1 MKKLYTCNT
10 AGTYFYNGANRVVA
24 YGDSVVLDTR
34 EALKY
39 ASSFTLAT
47 DWNLVFNDQTITA
60 VGGTITRSKT
70 FYKEELQE
78 WDGRGKLEDV
88 EAEGNVKVVGVT
100 ATVVG
105 TMPAGAV
112 TTLDI
117 YDESGNVVENK
128 YEVGGALTNTSGS
141 VSFTSSYLNDG
152 YDYKITMAVPQGN
165 PLAYDLTVTV
175 AEVFP
180 ALVKSVDVESNGLVS
195 GVNTVTLTANDV
207 DGDPVVAGIFDCY
220 IASNPAGAPAPASTL
235 NGIADAGDGNIVEFA
250 DDQYIQ
256 IFTDTDGSCQIAM
269 TPTNVGT
276 PTETVLTLSG
286 LPVDGDTI
294 EFGDDTY
301 EFDDDGSV
309 TAGNIPILLATLT
322 NEDDVAVAVENV
334 FNLNTSYNVTA
345 VDTPGTAS
353 ETVVTFAVGGAST
366 GDTVL
371 VGTETYEFTTDGTTV
386 LTAPTNIRIDMTG
399 AGGSFTAV
407 TDETTTAQAFKYVF
421 DANTAY
427 AISTS
432 GAGAIITMTSTDNYA
447 GNNALA
453 TVATITGPSTGAFE
467 DATFGGGAGASTAG
481 VDAFVTFTATTD
493 FVTYNTLAT
502 TDTTDTGSYLGFADT
517 TFGGGAGSS
526 TPGVDPTS
534 FYYLAVKYDTGK
546 MFISQ
551 RLPWQA

>member
-24 YGDSVVLDTR
+24 YGDSVVLDSR

-47 DWNLVFNDQTITA
+47 DWNLIFNDQTITNA
-60 VGGTITRSKT
+60 GGTITRSKT

-78 WDGRGKLEDV
+78 WDGRGNLEDV

-112 TTLDI
+112 TTLDV
-117 YDESGNVVENK
+117 YDENGNVVENK
-128 YEVGGALTNTSGS
+128 YEVSAQLVNTSGS
-141 VSFTSSYLNDG
+141 ISFTSPFLNEG
-152 YDYKITMAVPQGN
+152 YEYKITVAVPQGN
-165 PLAYDLTVTV
+165 PNAYDLTV
-175 AEVFP
+175 EVEEIFP
-180 ALVKSVDVESNGLVS
+180 AQIKSVGVTSNGIVS
-195 GVNTVTLTANDV
+195 GVNTVTLTARDA

-220 IASNPAGAPAPASTL
+220 IASNPAGAPAPATTI
-235 NGIADAGDGNIVEFA
+235 NGIADGGAGDLIEFA

-256 IFTDTDGSCQIAM
+256 IFTTTAGTCQIAI
-269 TPTNVGT
+269 TPTDAGT
-276 PTETVLTLSG
+276 PTVTVLTISG
-286 LPVDGDTI
+286 TPVDGDTI

-301 EFDDDGSV
+301 EFDTDGSV
-309 TAGNIPILLATLT
+309 TAGNIAIDISTAT
-322 NEDDVAVAVENV
+322 NENAVAVAVETA
-334 FNLNTSYNVTA
+334 FNTNGAYNVTA

-353 ETVVTFAVGGAST
+353 ETVLTFAVGGAST
-366 GDTVL
+366 GDTVT
-371 VGTETYEFTTDGTTV
+371 VGTEVYEFTTDGATP

-399 AGGSFTAV
+399 AGGSFGAV
-407 TDETTTAQAFKYVF
+407 VDASTTGQAFKFVF
-421 DANTAY
+421 NANTAY
-427 AISTS
+427 AIEAT
-432 GAGAIITMTSTDNYA
+432 GAGAVITMTSTDNYA

-453 TVATITGPSTGAFE
+453 TVATITAPSTGAFE

-481 VDAFVTFTATTD
+481 VDALVTFTATTD
-493 FVTYNTLAT
+493 FLTYNTLAT
-502 TDTTDTGSYLGFADT
+502 TDTTDTGSYLAFADA
-517 TFGGGAGSS
+517 TFGGGAGAS
-526 TPGVDPTS
+526 TPGVNPAL

>member
-24 YGDSVVLDTR
+24 YGDSVVLDSR

-47 DWNLVFNDQTITA
+47 DWNLIFNDQTITA

-70 FYKEELQE
+70 FYKEDLQE
-78 WDGRGKLEDV
+78 WDGRGNLEDV
-88 EAEGNVKVVGVT
+88 EAEGNVKVVVVT

-112 TTLDI
+112 TTLDV
-117 YDESGNVVENK
+117 YDEDGNVVENK
-128 YEVGGALTNTSGS
+128 YEVGAQLVNTSDS
-141 VSFTSSYLNDG
+141 VSFTSAYLNEG
-152 YDYKITMAVPQGN
+152 YDYKITVAVPQGN
-165 PLAYDLTVTV
+165 PNAYDLTV
-175 AEVFP
+175 EVEEIFP

-195 GVNTVTLTANDV
+195 GVNTVTLTAKDV

-220 IASNPAGAPAPASTL
+220 IASSPAGAPAPATTI
-235 NGIADAGDGNIVEFA
+235 NGIAGAGDGNIVEFA
-250 DDQYIQ
+250 DDQYLQ
-256 IFTDTDGSCQIAM
+256 IYTDTGGSCQIAI
-269 TPTNVGT
+269 TPTDVGT
-276 PTETVLTLSG
+276 PTVTVLTVSG
-286 LPVDGDTI
+286 IPADGDTI

-301 EFDDDGSV
+301 EFDTDGSV
-309 TAGNIPILLATLT
+309 TAGNIAIDISAST
-322 NEDDVAVAVENV
+322 NEDDVAVAIETA
-334 FNLNTSYNVTA
+334 FNANSAYDVTA

-353 ETVVTFAVGGAST
+353 ETVLTFAVGGAST
-366 GDTVL
+366 GDTVT
-371 VGTETYEFTTDGTTV
+371 VGTEVYEFTTDGTTP

-407 TDETTTAQAFKYVF
+407 TDAETSAQAFKYVF
-421 DANTAY
+421 DANTSY
-427 AISTS
+427 NISTS

-453 TVATITGPSTGAFE
+453 TVATITAPSTGAFE
-467 DATFGGGAGASTAG
+467 DATFGGGAGSSTPG
-481 VDAFVTFTATTD
+481 VDAFVTFTAT
-493 FVTYNTLAT
+493 NTFEALNDLAT
-502 TDTTDTGSYLGFADT
+502 TDTTDTNSYLGFPDT

-526 TPGVDPTS
+526 TPGVNPAL

>member
-24 YGDSVVLDTR
+24 YGDSVVLDSR

-47 DWNLVFNDQTITA
+47 DWNLIFNDQTITNA
-60 VGGTITRSKT
+60 GGTITRSKT
-70 FYKEELQE
+70 FYKEDLQE

-117 YDESGNVVENK
+117 YDENGSVIENK
-128 YEVGGALTNTSGS
+128 YEVGAQLVNTSGS
-141 VSFTSSYLNDG
+141 VSFTSAYLNEG
-152 YDYKITMAVPQGN
+152 YDYKITVAVPQGN
-165 PLAYDLTVTV
+165 PNAYDLTV
-175 AEVFP
+175 EVEEIFP
-180 ALVKSVDVESNGLVS
+180 ALVKSVDVESNGLVA
-195 GVNTVTLTANDV
+195 GVNTVTLTAKDA
-207 DGDPVVAGIFDCY
+207 DGDAVVAGIFDCY
-220 IASNPAGAPAPASTL
+220 IASNPAGAPAPATTI
-235 NGIADAGDGNIVEFA
+235 NGIADGGDGDIVEFA

-256 IFTDTDGSCQIAM
+256 VFTNTTGECQIAI
-269 TPTNVGT
+269 TPTDAGT
-276 PTETVLTLSG
+276 PTVTVLTVSG
-286 LPVDGDTI
+286 TPVDGDTI

-334 FNLNTSYNVTA
+334 FNLNSSYNVTA
-345 VDTPGTAS
+345 VDTPGTPGV
-353 ETVVTFAVGGAST
+353 TTLTFAVGAVST
-366 GDTVL
+366 GDTVQ
-371 VGTETYEFTTDGTTV
+371 VGTEVYEFTTDGATPLTV
-386 LTAPTNIRIDMTG
+386 PTNIRINMDTL
-399 AGGSFTAV
+399 AV
-407 TDETTTAQAFKYVF
+407 TDAPTSAQAFKTVF
-421 DANTAY
+421 NANTAY
-427 AISTS
+427 NIIVT
-432 GAGAIITMTSTDNYA
+432 GNAGVLTLTGTDNYA
-447 GNNALA
+447 DNNALA
-453 TVATITGPSTGAFE
+453 TIATVTAPSTGAFT
-467 DATFGGGAGASTAG
+467 AVTFGGAGTVPG
-481 VDAFVTFTATTD
+481 VDALVTFTATTD
-493 FVTYNTLAT
+493 FLTYNTLAT
-502 TDTTDTGSYLGFADT
+502 TDTTDTGSYLAFADA
-517 TFGGGAGSS
+517 TFGGGAGAS
-526 TPGVDPTS
+526 TPGVNPAL